1 MFLVTIASNVL
12 GDGFDTLAETIPG
25 VAGDDYPIFAE
36 VPETSFLCDGQVGQK
51 HQEIQM
57 TSDIFPDQWRILC

>member
-12 GDGFDTLAETIPG
+12 GDDFDTLAETIPG

-51 HQEIQM
+51 HQEIQ
-57 TSDIFPDQWRILC
+57 I